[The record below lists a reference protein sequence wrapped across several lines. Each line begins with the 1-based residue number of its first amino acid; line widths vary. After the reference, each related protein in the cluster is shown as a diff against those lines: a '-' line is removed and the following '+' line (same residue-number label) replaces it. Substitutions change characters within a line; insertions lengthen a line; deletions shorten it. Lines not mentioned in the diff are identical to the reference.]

1 MEENFRFSGFN
12 WFNRIN
18 QCDITVGGVGGIGS
32 YVAFLLAR
40 AQASSLDLWDMDRVE
55 PHNLGCQLFFKNSLN
70 DLKTISC
77 KNFIAETTSQKTN
90 IYSRGEITP
99 EIDKYDIFPYTFS
112 CFDNFKARKILFNL
126 WKERLNTISG
136 GDRKNFI
143 FIDGRLDGE
152 LLQVYCVTEDNYLLY
167 ESTLNEENLVTMG
180 THCTMQQT
188 SHVGAMIASHM
199 VSFFTNHLANLE
211 EGIDYREV
219 PYFYEVFIPLAQVTT
234 ISKAESIEKVKA
246 LQAAQEPLP
255 F

>member
-12 WFNRIN
+12 WFNAIN
-18 QCDITVGGVGGIGS
+18 QCNITIGGVGGIGS

-40 AQASSLDLWDMDRVE
+40 AQALSLNLWDMDRVE
-55 PHNLGCQLFFKNSLN
+55 THNLGCQLFFKNSLN
-70 DLKTISC
+70 DLKTKSCEAFIS
-77 KNFIAETTSQKTN
+77 ETTNLRTD
-90 IYSRGEITP
+90 IYLNGEITP
-99 EIDKYDIFPYTFS
+99 ETDKYVICQYTFS

-126 WKERLNTISG
+126 WKERLNTFSG
-136 GDRKNFI
+136 EDRKKSI

-152 LLQVYCVTEDNYLLY
+152 LLQIYCVTEDNYLLY
-167 ESTLNEENLVTMG
+167 EPTLNEENLVTMG

-246 LQAAQEPLP
+246 LQAVQEPLS